1 MTKILLVEDDK
12 SLREIY
18 SVRLLAE
25 GYTLISSGDGEEALA
40 VAIGEKPDLIVSDVM
55 MPKISGFEML
65 DLLRSNDS
73 TKNIPIIMLTALSSE
88 KQRERGNR
96 LGADRYLIKS
106 QVGIEDIVR
115 TVHEV
120 LNDGSPRSISQLE
133 DSLGLNG
140 AGDSEVKPDPA
151 QPESTDGQ
159 TDATKAPESAGAD
172 QVIPPAVP
180 DQPDLAEPSTADD
193 ASDSSSDQPDQTVA
207 TSVETT
213 EPNANSRLNNPGV
226 SNNPFAPSNHQSAFN
241 PLQATNPDQVV
252 GQASELPDRP
262 LKVPSVDRVDDK
274 SLTTDDSS
282 APQSESPAKPFSSTA
297 ITISPSGELTHGVA
311 PQPTTATFQPPLS
324 APLVSPSTKPA
335 SGNPGIA
342 KPTTPATDQIALP
355 PKPPV
360 PPIPDQS
367 AKPPT
372 IQRASFIQQPNVAGQ
387 SDASDQSVPSFASG
401 TSLAN
406 SAGGERSIAPLPG
419 HISTGPKL
427 DVDSILAGLDNGTAA
442 PNIFPGNQPNQPK
455 Q

>member
-120 LNDGSPRSISQLE
+120 LNDGNPRSISQLE

-140 AGDSEVKPDPA
+140 AGDSEAKPEPT

-159 TDATKAPESAGAD
+159 TDMAKAPESAGAD
-172 QVIPPAVP
+172 QVTPSAVS
-180 DQPDLAEPSTADD
+180 DQPDPAEPSTVDD
-193 ASDSSSDQPDQTVA
+193 ANDSSSDQPDQTA
-207 TSVETT
+207 TTPAETT
-213 EPNANSRLNNPGV
+213 ESNANNRLNNPGV

-274 SLTTDDSS
+274 SLTTDDRS

-311 PQPTTATFQPPLS
+311 PRPTTATFQPSLS
-324 APLVSPSTKPA
+324 TPLVSPSAKPA
-335 SGNPGIA
+335 SEDPR
-342 KPTTPATDQIALP
+342 PATDQITLP

-360 PPIPDQS
+360 PPMPDQS
-367 AKPPT
+367 TKPPT

-406 SAGGERSIAPLPG
+406 SAGSERSIAPLPG

-442 PNIFPGNQPNQPK
+442 PNIFPGNQPNQSK
-455 Q
+455 

>member
-120 LNDGSPRSISQLE
+120 LNDGNPRSISQLE

-140 AGDSEVKPDPA
+140 AGDSEAKPESTQA
-151 QPESTDGQ
+151 ESTDGQ
-159 TDATKAPESAGAD
+159 TDATKVPENAGAD
-172 QVIPPAVP
+172 QAAPPTAS
-180 DQPDLAEPSTADD
+180 DQPDLAESSTTDDADD
-193 ASDSSSDQPDQTVA
+193 SPSDQTDQTA
-207 TSVETT
+207 TASAETT
-213 EPNANSRLNNPGV
+213 EPNASNRLNNPGV

-252 GQASELPDRP
+252 GQAGELPDRP
-262 LKVPSVDRVDDK
+262 LKVPSVDRADDK
-274 SLTTDDSS
+274 SLTTDESPI
-282 APQSESPAKPFSSTA
+282 PQPEPPAKPFSSTA
-297 ITISPSGELTHGVA
+297 ITISPSGELTHGIA
-311 PQPTTATFQPPLS
+311 PQPTTATFQPSLS

-335 SGNPGIA
+335 SSDSGIT
-342 KPTTPATDQIALP
+342 KPTAPTTDQITLP

-387 SDASDQSVPSFASG
+387 SDASDRSVPSFASG

-427 DVDSILAGLDNGTAA
+427 DVDSILAGLDNGAAA

>member
-140 AGDSEVKPDPA
+140 AGDSETKPEPT
-151 QPESTDGQ
+151 QVEPTDSQ
-159 TDATKAPESAGAD
+159 TDATKVPESAGAD
-172 QVIPPAVP
+172 QVTPPAVP
-180 DQPDLAEPSTADD
+180 DQPDLAEPSTVDD
-193 ASDSSSDQPDQTVA
+193 VSDSSSDQPDQTAA
-207 TSVETT
+207 TSAETT
-213 EPNANSRLNNPGV
+213 ESNANNRLNNPGV

-274 SLTTDDSS
+274 SLTTDESPT
-282 APQSESPAKPFSSTA
+282 PQPESPAKPFSSTA

-311 PQPTTATFQPPLS
+311 PQPTTATFQPSLS

-335 SGNPGIA
+335 SSDSGIT
-342 KPTTPATDQIALP
+342 KPTAPATDQITLP

-387 SDASDQSVPSFASG
+387 SDASDRSVPSFASG

-427 DVDSILAGLDNGTAA
+427 DVDSILAGLDNGAA
-442 PNIFPGNQPNQPK
+442 TPNIFPGNQPNQPK
-455 Q
+455 

>member
-140 AGDSEVKPDPA
+140 AGDSETKPEPT
-151 QPESTDGQ
+151 QVEPTDSQ
-159 TDATKAPESAGAD
+159 TDATKVPENAGAD
-172 QVIPPAVP
+172 QAAPPTAS
-180 DQPDLAEPSTADD
+180 DQPDLAESSATDDADD
-193 ASDSSSDQPDQTVA
+193 SPSDQTDQTA
-207 TSVETT
+207 TTSAETT
-213 EPNANSRLNNPGV
+213 ESNANNRLNNPGV

-241 PLQATNPDQVV
+241 PLQATNPDQVI

-282 APQSESPAKPFSSTA
+282 ASQSESPAKPFSSTA

-311 PQPTTATFQPPLS
+311 PRPTTATFQPSLS
-324 APLVSPSTKPA
+324 APLVSPSAKPA
-335 SGNPGIA
+335 SDDPGIV
-342 KPTTPATDQIALP
+342 KPTTPATDQITLP

-360 PPIPDQS
+360 PPMPDQS

-427 DVDSILAGLDNGTAA
+427 DVDSILAGLDNGTAT
-442 PNIFPGNQPNQPK
+442 PNIFPGNQPNQSK
-455 Q
+455 

>member
-120 LNDGSPRSISQLE
+120 LNDGNPRSISQLE

-140 AGDSEVKPDPA
+140 AGDGEAKPEPTQA
-151 QPESTDGQ
+151 ESTDDQ
-159 TDATKAPESAGAD
+159 TSATKAPESTGAD
-172 QVIPPAVP
+172 QAAPPTAS
-180 DQPDLAEPSTADD
+180 DQPDLAEPSTVDD
-193 ASDSSSDQPDQTVA
+193 ASDSSSDQPDQTAA
-207 TSVETT
+207 TSAETT
-213 EPNANSRLNNPGV
+213 ESNANNRLNNPDV

-262 LKVPSVDRVDDK
+262 LRVPSVDRVDDK

-311 PQPTTATFQPPLS
+311 PQPTTTTFQPSLS

-427 DVDSILAGLDNGTAA
+427 DVDSILAGLDNGTAT
-442 PNIFPGNQPNQPK
+442 PNIFPGNQPNQSK
-455 Q
+455 

>member
-120 LNDGSPRSISQLE
+120 LNDGNPRSISQLE

-140 AGDSEVKPDPA
+140 AGDSEAKPEPT
-151 QPESTDGQ
+151 QVEPTDSQ
-159 TDATKAPESAGAD
+159 TGATEAPESAGTD
-172 QVIPPAVP
+172 QATSPA
-180 DQPDLAEPSTADD
+180 A
-193 ASDSSSDQPDQTVA
+193 SDQPDPAESSATDDTDGSPSDQTDQTA
-207 TSVETT
+207 TTSAETT
-213 EPNANSRLNNPGV
+213 EPNASNRLNNPGV

-282 APQSESPAKPFSSTA
+282 TPQSESPAKPFSSTA

-311 PQPTTATFQPPLS
+311 PQPTTATFQPSLS
-324 APLVSPSTKPA
+324 APLVSPSTKPV

-342 KPTTPATDQIALP
+342 KPTTPATDQITLP

-367 AKPPT
+367 TKPPT

-406 SAGGERSIAPLPG
+406 SAGGERSITPLPG

-427 DVDSILAGLDNGTAA
+427 DVDSILAGLDNGTAT
-442 PNIFPGNQPNQPK
+442 PNIFPGNQPNQSK
-455 Q
+455 

>member
-120 LNDGSPRSISQLE
+120 LNDGNPRSISQLE

-140 AGDSEVKPDPA
+140 AGDGEAKPEPTQA
-151 QPESTDGQ
+151 ESTDGQ
-159 TDATKAPESAGAD
+159 TSATKVPESADTD
-172 QVIPPAVP
+172 QAAPPAAS
-180 DQPDLAEPSTADD
+180 DQSDPAEPSTTDD
-193 ASDSSSDQPDQTVA
+193 TDDSSSDQTDQTA
-207 TSVETT
+207 TISAETT
-213 EPNANSRLNNPGV
+213 ESNANNRLNNPGV

-282 APQSESPAKPFSSTA
+282 ASQSESPAKPFSSTA
-297 ITISPSGELTHGVA
+297 ITISPSGELTHGIA
-311 PQPTTATFQPPLS
+311 PQPTTATFQPSLS
-324 APLVSPSTKPA
+324 APLVSPSTKPV

-342 KPTTPATDQIALP
+342 KPTTPATDQITLP

-406 SAGGERSIAPLPG
+406 SAGGERSITPLPG

-427 DVDSILAGLDNGTAA
+427 DVDSILAGLDNGAA
-442 PNIFPGNQPNQPK
+442 TPNIFPGNQPNQSK
-455 Q
+455 

>member
-120 LNDGSPRSISQLE
+120 LNDGNPRSISQLE

-140 AGDSEVKPDPA
+140 AGDGEAKPEPTQA
-151 QPESTDGQ
+151 ESTDGQ
-159 TDATKAPESAGAD
+159 TDATKALEGASAD
-172 QVIPPAVP
+172 QATPPAAP
-180 DQPDLAEPSTADD
+180 AQPDLAESSVADD
-193 ASDSSSDQPDQTVA
+193 TDDSSSDQADQTA
-207 TSVETT
+207 TISAEAT
-213 EPNANSRLNNPGV
+213 EPNANNRLNNPGV

-262 LKVPSVDRVDDK
+262 LKVPSVDRADDK
-274 SLTTDDSS
+274 SLATD
-282 APQSESPAKPFSSTA
+282 ESPAPQPESPTKPFSSTA
-297 ITISPSGELTHGVA
+297 ITISPSGELTHGIA
-311 PQPTTATFQPPLS
+311 PQPTTATFQPSLS

-342 KPTTPATDQIALP
+342 KPTTPATDQITLP

-406 SAGGERSIAPLPG
+406 SAGGERSITPLPG

-427 DVDSILAGLDNGTAA
+427 DVDSILAGLDNGAA
-442 PNIFPGNQPNQPK
+442 TPNIFPGNQPNQSK
-455 Q
+455 

>member
-120 LNDGSPRSISQLE
+120 LNDGNPRSISQLE

-140 AGDSEVKPDPA
+140 AGDGEAKPEPTQA
-151 QPESTDGQ
+151 ESTNGQ

-172 QVIPPAVP
+172 QVTPPAVP
-180 DQPDLAEPSTADD
+180 DQPDLAEPSTVDD
-193 ASDSSSDQPDQTVA
+193 ASDSSSDQPDQTAA
-207 TSVETT
+207 TSAETT
-213 EPNANSRLNNPGV
+213 ESNANSRLNNPGV

-282 APQSESPAKPFSSTA
+282 APQPESPAKPFSSL
-297 ITISPSGELTHGVA
+297 PR
-311 PQPTTATFQPPLS
+311 
-324 APLVSPSTKPA
+324 VS
-335 SGNPGIA
+335 
-342 KPTTPATDQIALP
+342 
-355 PKPPV
+355 
-360 PPIPDQS
+360 
-367 AKPPT
+367 
-372 IQRASFIQQPNVAGQ
+372 
-387 SDASDQSVPSFASG
+387 
-401 TSLAN
+401 
-406 SAGGERSIAPLPG
+406 
-419 HISTGPKL
+419 
-427 DVDSILAGLDNGTAA
+427 
-442 PNIFPGNQPNQPK
+442 
-455 Q
+455 

>member
-1 MTKILLVEDDK
+1 M
-12 SLREIY
+12 
-18 SVRLLAE
+18 
-25 GYTLISSGDGEEALA
+25 
-40 VAIGEKPDLIVSDVM
+40 
-55 MPKISGFEML
+55 
-65 DLLRSNDS
+65 
-73 TKNIPIIMLTALSSE
+73 
-88 KQRERGNR
+88 
-96 LGADRYLIKS
+96 
-106 QVGIEDIVR
+106 
-115 TVHEV
+115 
-120 LNDGSPRSISQLE
+120 
-133 DSLGLNG
+133 GLNG

-172 QVIPPAVP
+172 QVTPPAAP
-180 DQPDLAEPSTADD
+180 DQPDLAEPSTVDD
-193 ASDSSSDQPDQTVA
+193 ASDSSSDQPDQTAA
-207 TSVETT
+207 TSAETT
-213 EPNANSRLNNPGV
+213 ESNANNRLNNPGV

-274 SLTTDDSS
+274 SLTTDNSS

-311 PQPTTATFQPPLS
+311 PQPTTATFQPSLS

-342 KPTTPATDQIALP
+342 KPTTPATDQITLP

-406 SAGGERSIAPLPG
+406 SAGGERSITPLPG

-427 DVDSILAGLDNGTAA
+427 DVDSILAGLDNGAA
-442 PNIFPGNQPNQPK
+442 TPNIFPGNQPNQSK
-455 Q
+455 

>member
-120 LNDGSPRSISQLE
+120 LNDGNPRSISQLE

-140 AGDSEVKPDPA
+140 AGDGEAKPEPTQA
-151 QPESTDGQ
+151 ESTGGQ
-159 TDATKAPESAGAD
+159 TDATKVPENADAD
-172 QVIPPAVP
+172 QAASPTAS
-180 DQPDLAEPSTADD
+180 DQPDLAESSATDD
-193 ASDSSSDQPDQTVA
+193 ADGSPSDQTDQTA
-207 TSVETT
+207 TTSAETT
-213 EPNANSRLNNPGV
+213 EPNANNRLNNPGV

-274 SLTTDDSS
+274 SLTTDESPT
-282 APQSESPAKPFSSTA
+282 PQPESPAKPFSSTA
-297 ITISPSGELTHGVA
+297 ITISPSGELTHGIA
-311 PQPTTATFQPPLS
+311 PQPTTATFQSSLS
-324 APLVSPSTKPA
+324 APLVSPSAKPT
-335 SGNPGIA
+335 SSDSGIA
-342 KPTTPATDQIALP
+342 KPTAPTTDQITLP

-387 SDASDQSVPSFASG
+387 SDASDQSAPSFASG

-419 HISTGPKL
+419 HVSTGPKL

-455 Q
+455 

>member
-120 LNDGSPRSISQLE
+120 LNDGNPRSISQLE

-140 AGDSEVKPDPA
+140 AGDSETKPEPTQA
-151 QPESTDGQ
+151 ESTDGQ

-172 QVIPPAVP
+172 QATPPAVS

-207 TSVETT
+207 TSAETT
-213 EPNANSRLNNPGV
+213 ESNTNNRLNNPGV

-311 PQPTTATFQPPLS
+311 PRPTSATFQPSLS

-342 KPTTPATDQIALP
+342 KPTAPTTDQITLP

-406 SAGGERSIAPLPG
+406 SAGGERSITPLPG

-427 DVDSILAGLDNGTAA
+427 DVDSILAGLDNGTAT
-442 PNIFPGNQPNQPK
+442 PNIFPGNQPNQSK
-455 Q
+455 

>member
-140 AGDSEVKPDPA
+140 AGDSEVKPEPTQA
-151 QPESTDGQ
+151 ESTDDQ
-159 TDATKAPESAGAD
+159 TSATKAPESAGAD
-172 QVIPPAVP
+172 QVTPPAVP
-180 DQPDLAEPSTADD
+180 DQPDLAEPSTVND
-193 ASDSSSDQPDQTVA
+193 AGDSSSDQPDQTAA

-262 LKVPSVDRVDDK
+262 LKVPSVDRADDK

-282 APQSESPAKPFSSTA
+282 ASQSESPTKPFSSTA

-311 PQPTTATFQPPLS
+311 PQPTTATFQPSLS

-342 KPTTPATDQIALP
+342 KPTTPATDQITLP

-360 PPIPDQS
+360 PPISDQS

-406 SAGGERSIAPLPG
+406 SAGGERSITPLPG

-427 DVDSILAGLDNGTAA
+427 DVDSILAGLDNGATT
-442 PNIFPGNQPNQPK
+442 PNIFPGNQPNQSK
-455 Q
+455 

>member
-120 LNDGSPRSISQLE
+120 LNDGNPRSISQLE

-140 AGDSEVKPDPA
+140 AGDGEAKPELTQA
-151 QPESTDGQ
+151 ESTDGQ
-159 TDATKAPESAGAD
+159 TDATKVPENAGAD
-172 QVIPPAVP
+172 QATPPAVP

-207 TSVETT
+207 TSAETT
-213 EPNANSRLNNPGV
+213 ESNANNRLNSPGV

-282 APQSESPAKPFSSTA
+282 APRSESPAKPFSSTA

-311 PQPTTATFQPPLS
+311 PQPTTATFQPSLS

-342 KPTTPATDQIALP
+342 KPTAPTTDQITLP

-387 SDASDQSVPSFASG
+387 SDASDQSAPSFASG

-406 SAGGERSIAPLPG
+406 SAGGERSITPLPG

-427 DVDSILAGLDNGTAA
+427 DVDSILAGLDNGTAT
-442 PNIFPGNQPNQPK
+442 PNIFPGNQSDQSK
-455 Q
+455 

>member
-140 AGDSEVKPDPA
+140 AGDSETKPEPT
-151 QPESTDGQ
+151 QVEPTDSQ
-159 TDATKAPESAGAD
+159 TDATKVPESAGAD
-172 QVIPPAVP
+172 QVTPPAVP
-180 DQPDLAEPSTADD
+180 DQPDLAEPSTVDD
-193 ASDSSSDQPDQTVA
+193 VSDSSSDQPDQTAA
-207 TSVETT
+207 TSAETT
-213 EPNANSRLNNPGV
+213 ESNANNRLNNPGV
-226 SNNPFAPSNHQSAFN
+226 PNNPFAPSNHQSAFN

-282 APQSESPAKPFSSTA
+282 APQPESPAKPFSSTA

-311 PQPTTATFQPPLS
+311 PQPTTATFQPSLS

-342 KPTTPATDQIALP
+342 KPTTPATDQITLP

-372 IQRASFIQQPNVAGQ
+372 IQKASFIQQPNVAGQ
-387 SDASDQSVPSFASG
+387 SDASDQSVPSFAAG

-455 Q
+455 

>member
-140 AGDSEVKPDPA
+140 AGDSETKPEPT
-151 QPESTDGQ
+151 QVEPTDSQ
-159 TDATKAPESAGAD
+159 TDATKVPESADAD
-172 QVIPPAVP
+172 QATLPAAS
-180 DQPDLAEPSTADD
+180 DQPDPAEPSTVDD
-193 ASDSSSDQPDQTVA
+193 VSDSSSDQPDQTAA
-207 TSVETT
+207 TSAETT
-213 EPNANSRLNNPGV
+213 ESNANNRLNNPGV

-274 SLTTDDSS
+274 SLTTDESPT
-282 APQSESPAKPFSSTA
+282 PQPESPAKPFSSTA

-311 PQPTTATFQPPLS
+311 PRPTTATFQPSLS

-342 KPTTPATDQIALP
+342 KPTAPTTDQITLP

-406 SAGGERSIAPLPG
+406 SAGGERSITPLPG

-427 DVDSILAGLDNGTAA
+427 DVDSILAGLDNGAA
-442 PNIFPGNQPNQPK
+442 TPNIFPGNQPNQSK
-455 Q
+455 

>member
-120 LNDGSPRSISQLE
+120 LNDGNPRSISQLE

-140 AGDSEVKPDPA
+140 AGDSEAKPEPTQA
-151 QPESTDGQ
+151 ESTDGQ
-159 TDATKAPESAGAD
+159 TDVAKAPENTGAD
-172 QVIPPAVP
+172 QVTPPAVS
-180 DQPDLAEPSTADD
+180 DQPDPAEPSTVDD
-193 ASDSSSDQPDQTVA
+193 ASDSSSDQPDQTA
-207 TSVETT
+207 TTSAETT
-213 EPNANSRLNNPGV
+213 ESNANNRLNNPGV

-282 APQSESPAKPFSSTA
+282 ASQSESPAKPFSSTA

-311 PQPTTATFQPPLS
+311 PRPTTATFQPSLS
-324 APLVSPSTKPA
+324 APLVSPSAKPA
-335 SGNPGIA
+335 SSDSDIA
-342 KPTTPATDQIALP
+342 KPTTPATDQITLP

-367 AKPPT
+367 TKPPT

-387 SDASDQSVPSFASG
+387 GDASDQSVPSFASG

-427 DVDSILAGLDNGTAA
+427 DVDSILAGLDNGTAT
-442 PNIFPGNQPNQPK
+442 PNIFPGNQPNQSK
-455 Q
+455 

>member
-120 LNDGSPRSISQLE
+120 LNDGNPRSISQLE

-140 AGDSEVKPDPA
+140 AGDSEAKPEPTQA
-151 QPESTDGQ
+151 ESTNGQ
-159 TDATKAPESAGAD
+159 TDATKVPESADAD
-172 QVIPPAVP
+172 QATPPAVP
-180 DQPDLAEPSTADD
+180 DQPDLAEPSTVDD
-193 ASDSSSDQPDQTVA
+193 ASDSSSDQPDQTAA
-207 TSVETT
+207 TSAETT
-213 EPNANSRLNNPGV
+213 ESNANSRLNNPGV

-282 APQSESPAKPFSSTA
+282 APQSESPAKSFSSTA

-311 PQPTTATFQPPLS
+311 PQPTTATFQPSLS

-387 SDASDQSVPSFASG
+387 SDASDQSAPSFASG
-401 TSLAN
+401 TSLAS

-455 Q
+455 

>member
-120 LNDGSPRSISQLE
+120 LNDGNPRSISQLE

-140 AGDSEVKPDPA
+140 AGDSEAKPEPTQA
-151 QPESTDGQ
+151 ESTNGQ
-159 TDATKAPESAGAD
+159 TGATKAPESTGAD
-172 QVIPPAVP
+172 QATPPAAP
-180 DQPDLAEPSTADD
+180 DQPDPAEPSVADD
-193 ASDSSSDQPDQTVA
+193 ADDSSSDQTDQAA
-207 TSVETT
+207 TTSAEMT

-262 LKVPSVDRVDDK
+262 LKVPSVDRADDK
-274 SLTTDDSS
+274 SLTTDESPT
-282 APQSESPAKPFSSTA
+282 PQSESPVKLFPSTA

-311 PQPTTATFQPPLS
+311 PQPTTATFQPSLS
-324 APLVSPSTKPA
+324 APLVNPPAKPA
-335 SGNPGIA
+335 TSDSGIA
-342 KPTTPATDQIALP
+342 KPTAPATDQITLP

-360 PPIPDQS
+360 PPMPDQS

-406 SAGGERSIAPLPG
+406 SAGGERSITPLPG

-427 DVDSILAGLDNGTAA
+427 DVDSILAGLDNGAA
-442 PNIFPGNQPNQPK
+442 TPNIFPGNQPNQSK
-455 Q
+455 

>member
-140 AGDSEVKPDPA
+140 AGDSETKPEPT
-151 QPESTDGQ
+151 QVEPTDSQ
-159 TDATKAPESAGAD
+159 TDATKVPESADAD
-172 QVIPPAVP
+172 QATLPAAS
-180 DQPDLAEPSTADD
+180 DQPDPAEPSTVDD
-193 ASDSSSDQPDQTVA
+193 VSDSSSDQPDQTAA
-207 TSVETT
+207 TSAETT
-213 EPNANSRLNNPGV
+213 EPNANNRLNNPGV

-274 SLTTDDSS
+274 SLTTDDSPT
-282 APQSESPAKPFSSTA
+282 PQPESSTKPFSSTA
-297 ITISPSGELTHGVA
+297 ITISPSGELTHGIA
-311 PQPTTATFQPPLS
+311 PQPATATFQPSLS
-324 APLVSPSTKPA
+324 APLVSPSAKPA
-335 SGNPGIA
+335 PSDSGIA
-342 KPTTPATDQIALP
+342 KPTAPTADQITLP

-455 Q
+455 

>member
-120 LNDGSPRSISQLE
+120 LNDGNPRSISQLE

-140 AGDSEVKPDPA
+140 ADDSEVKSEPA
-151 QPESTDGQ
+151 QPESTDDQ
-159 TDATKAPESAGAD
+159 TDTAKAPESTGAD
-172 QVIPPAVP
+172 QVTPSAVS
-180 DQPDLAEPSTADD
+180 DQPDLAEPSTVDD
-193 ASDSSSDQPDQTVA
+193 ASDSSSAQPDQTA
-207 TSVETT
+207 TTPAETT
-213 EPNANSRLNNPGV
+213 ESNANNRLNNPGV

-311 PQPTTATFQPPLS
+311 PRPTSATFQPSLS
-324 APLVSPSTKPA
+324 APLVSPSAKPA
-335 SGNPGIA
+335 SDDPGIA
-342 KPTTPATDQIALP
+342 KPTAPVTDRITLP

-360 PPIPDQS
+360 PPMPDQS

-372 IQRASFIQQPNVAGQ
+372 IQRASFIQQPNIAGQ

-427 DVDSILAGLDNGTAA
+427 DVDSILAGLDNGTAT

-455 Q
+455 

>member
-88 KQRERGNR
+88 KQCERGNR

-120 LNDGSPRSISQLE
+120 LNDGNPRSISQLE

-140 AGDSEVKPDPA
+140 AGDSEVKPEPA

-159 TDATKAPESAGAD
+159 TDVTKAPESVGAD
-172 QVIPPAVP
+172 QVTPPTAS
-180 DQPDLAEPSTADD
+180 DQPDLAESSATDD
-193 ASDSSSDQPDQTVA
+193 TDDSSADQTDQAA
-207 TSVETT
+207 TISAETT
-213 EPNANSRLNNPGV
+213 EPNANNRLNNPGV

-252 GQASELPDRP
+252 GQAGELPDRP

-274 SLTTDDSS
+274 SLTTNDSP
-282 APQSESPAKPFSSTA
+282 APQPESPTKPFSSTA
-297 ITISPSGELTHGVA
+297 ITISPSGELTHGIA
-311 PQPTTATFQPPLS
+311 PQPTTATFQPSLS

-335 SGNPGIA
+335 SSDSGIT
-342 KPTTPATDQIALP
+342 KPTAPTTDQITLP

-387 SDASDQSVPSFASG
+387 SDASDRSVPSFASG

-427 DVDSILAGLDNGTAA
+427 DVDSILAGLDNGAAA

>member
-140 AGDSEVKPDPA
+140 AGDSETKPEPT
-151 QPESTDGQ
+151 QVGPTDSQ
-159 TDATKAPESAGAD
+159 TDATKVPESADAD
-172 QVIPPAVP
+172 QATLPAAS
-180 DQPDLAEPSTADD
+180 DQPDPAEPSTVDD
-193 ASDSSSDQPDQTVA
+193 VSDSSSDQPDQTAA
-207 TSVETT
+207 TSAETT
-213 EPNANSRLNNPGV
+213 ESNANNRLNNPGV

-274 SLTTDDSS
+274 SLTTDESPT
-282 APQSESPAKPFSSTA
+282 PQPESPAKPFSSTA

-311 PQPTTATFQPPLS
+311 PQPTTATFQPSLS

-342 KPTTPATDQIALP
+342 KPTTPATDQITLP

-387 SDASDQSVPSFASG
+387 SDASDRSVPSFASG

-427 DVDSILAGLDNGTAA
+427 DVDSILAGLDNGTAT

-455 Q
+455 

>member
-120 LNDGSPRSISQLE
+120 LNDGNPRSISQLE

-140 AGDSEVKPDPA
+140 AGDGEVKPEPTQA
-151 QPESTDGQ
+151 ESMDDQ
-159 TDATKAPESAGAD
+159 TNATKVPGSAGAD
-172 QVIPPAVP
+172 QATPPAAP
-180 DQPDLAEPSTADD
+180 DQPDPAESSTTDD
-193 ASDSSSDQPDQTVA
+193 VDDSSSDQADQTA
-207 TSVETT
+207 TISAEMT
-213 EPNANSRLNNPGV
+213 EPNANNRLNNPGV

-274 SLTTDDSS
+274 SLTTDDSP
-282 APQSESPAKPFSSTA
+282 APQPESPTKPFSSTA
-297 ITISPSGELTHGVA
+297 ITISPSGELTHGIA
-311 PQPTTATFQPPLS
+311 PQPTTATFQPSLS
-324 APLVSPSTKPA
+324 APLVSPSAKPT
-335 SGNPGIA
+335 SSDSGIA
-342 KPTTPATDQIALP
+342 KPTAPATDQIPLP

-419 HISTGPKL
+419 HVSTGPKL

-442 PNIFPGNQPNQPK
+442 PNIFPGNQPNQSK
-455 Q
+455 

>member
-120 LNDGSPRSISQLE
+120 LNDGNPRSISQLE

-140 AGDSEVKPDPA
+140 AGDSEVKPEPA
-151 QPESTDGQ
+151 QPESADGQ
-159 TDATKAPESAGAD
+159 TNATKAPEGAGD
-172 QVIPPAVP
+172 NQVTPPAVS
-180 DQPDLAEPSTADD
+180 DQPDLAEPSTVDD
-193 ASDSSSDQPDQTVA
+193 ASDSSSDQPDQTA
-207 TSVETT
+207 TTSAEMT
-213 EPNANSRLNNPGV
+213 ESNASNRLNNPGV

-311 PQPTTATFQPPLS
+311 PRPTTATFQPSLS

-335 SGNPGIA
+335 SSDSGIT
-342 KPTTPATDQIALP
+342 KPTAPATDQITLP

-387 SDASDQSVPSFASG
+387 SDASDRSVPSFASG

-427 DVDSILAGLDNGTAA
+427 DVDSILAGLDNGAA
-442 PNIFPGNQPNQPK
+442 TPNIFPGNQPNQPK
-455 Q
+455 

>member
-120 LNDGSPRSISQLE
+120 LNDGNPRSISQLE

-140 AGDSEVKPDPA
+140 AGDSEVKPEPA
-151 QPESTDGQ
+151 QPESADGQ
-159 TDATKAPESAGAD
+159 TNATKAPEGAGD
-172 QVIPPAVP
+172 NQVTPPAVS
-180 DQPDLAEPSTADD
+180 DQPDLAEPNTVDD
-193 ASDSSSDQPDQTVA
+193 ASDSSSDQPDQTA
-207 TSVETT
+207 TTPAETT
-213 EPNANSRLNNPGV
+213 ESNANNRLNNPGV

-282 APQSESPAKPFSSTA
+282 ASQSESPSKPFSSTA

-311 PQPTTATFQPPLS
+311 PRPTTATFQPSLS
-324 APLVSPSTKPA
+324 APLVTPSAKPA
-335 SGNPGIA
+335 SDDPGIV
-342 KPTTPATDQIALP
+342 KPTTPATDQITLP

-360 PPIPDQS
+360 PPMPDQS
-367 AKPPT
+367 AKPPA
-372 IQRASFIQQPNVAGQ
+372 IQRASFIQQPNIAGQ
-387 SDASDQSVPSFASG
+387 SDASGQSVPSFASG

-427 DVDSILAGLDNGTAA
+427 DVDSILAGLDNSAA
-442 PNIFPGNQPNQPK
+442 TPNIFPGNQPNQSE
-455 Q
+455 

>member
-120 LNDGSPRSISQLE
+120 LNDGNPRSISQLE

-140 AGDSEVKPDPA
+140 AGDGEAKPELTQA
-151 QPESTDGQ
+151 ESTDGQ
-159 TDATKAPESAGAD
+159 TGATKVPESAGAD
-172 QVIPPAVP
+172 QATPPAVP
-180 DQPDLAEPSTADD
+180 DQPDLAEPSTVDD
-193 ASDSSSDQPDQTVA
+193 ASDSSSDQPDQTAA
-207 TSVETT
+207 TSAETT
-213 EPNANSRLNNPGV
+213 ESNANNRLNNPGV

-311 PQPTTATFQPPLS
+311 PQPTTATFQPSLS

-342 KPTTPATDQIALP
+342 KPTTPATDQITLP

-387 SDASDQSVPSFASG
+387 SDASDRSVPSFASG

-455 Q
+455 

>member
-140 AGDSEVKPDPA
+140 AGDSETKPEPT
-151 QPESTDGQ
+151 QVEPTDSQ
-159 TDATKAPESAGAD
+159 TDATKVPESAGAD
-172 QVIPPAVP
+172 QVTPPAVP
-180 DQPDLAEPSTADD
+180 DQPDLAEPSTVDD
-193 ASDSSSDQPDQTVA
+193 VSDSSSDQPDQTAA
-207 TSVETT
+207 TSAETT
-213 EPNANSRLNNPGV
+213 ESNANNRLNNPGV
-226 SNNPFAPSNHQSAFN
+226 SNNPFAPSSHQSAFN

-282 APQSESPAKPFSSTA
+282 ASQSESPAKPFSSTA

-311 PQPTTATFQPPLS
+311 PQPTTATFQPSLS
-324 APLVSPSTKPA
+324 APLVSPSAKPA
-335 SGNPGIA
+335 SGDPGIA
-342 KPTTPATDQIALP
+342 KPTTPATDQITLP

-442 PNIFPGNQPNQPK
+442 PNIFPGNQPNQSK
-455 Q
+455 

>member
-120 LNDGSPRSISQLE
+120 LNDGNPRSISQLE

-140 AGDSEVKPDPA
+140 AGDGEAKPEPTQA
-151 QPESTDGQ
+151 ESTDGQ
-159 TDATKAPESAGAD
+159 TDATKVPENADAD
-172 QVIPPAVP
+172 QAASP
-180 DQPDLAEPSTADD
+180 TA
-193 ASDSSSDQPDQTVA
+193 SDQPDPAESSATDDADGSPSDQTDQAA
-207 TSVETT
+207 TASAETT
-213 EPNANSRLNNPGV
+213 EPNANNRLNNPGV

-252 GQASELPDRP
+252 GQAGELPDRP

-311 PQPTTATFQPPLS
+311 PQPTTATFQPSLS

-342 KPTTPATDQIALP
+342 KPTTLATDQITLP

-406 SAGGERSIAPLPG
+406 SAGGERSITPLPG

-427 DVDSILAGLDNGTAA
+427 DVDSILAGLDNGTAT
-442 PNIFPGNQPNQPK
+442 PNIFPGNQPNQSK
-455 Q
+455 

>member
-120 LNDGSPRSISQLE
+120 LNDGNPRSISQLE

-140 AGDSEVKPDPA
+140 AGDSEVKPEPA
-151 QPESTDGQ
+151 RPESTDGQ
-159 TDATKAPESAGAD
+159 TDAAKALESVGAD
-172 QVIPPAVP
+172 QVTPPAVS
-180 DQPDLAEPSTADD
+180 DQPDPAEPSVVDD
-193 ASDSSSDQPDQTVA
+193 ASDSSSDQPDQTA
-207 TSVETT
+207 TTPAETT
-213 EPNANSRLNNPGV
+213 ESNANNRLNNPGV

-282 APQSESPAKPFSSTA
+282 ASQSESPAKPFSSTA

-311 PQPTTATFQPPLS
+311 PRPTTATFQPSLS
-324 APLVSPSTKPA
+324 APLVSPSAKPA
-335 SGNPGIA
+335 SGDPGIA
-342 KPTTPATDQIALP
+342 KPTTPATDQITLP

-427 DVDSILAGLDNGTAA
+427 DVDSILAGLDNGTAT
-442 PNIFPGNQPNQPK
+442 PNIFPGNQPNQSK
-455 Q
+455 

>member
-120 LNDGSPRSISQLE
+120 LNDGNPRSISQLE

-140 AGDSEVKPDPA
+140 AGDGEAKPEPTQA
-151 QPESTDGQ
+151 ESTNGQ
-159 TDATKAPESAGAD
+159 TDATKVPENTGAD
-172 QVIPPAVP
+172 QVAPPAAP
-180 DQPDLAEPSTADD
+180 DQPDPAEPSVADD
-193 ASDSSSDQPDQTVA
+193 ADDSSSDQPDQTAA
-207 TSVETT
+207 TSAETT
-213 EPNANSRLNNPGV
+213 ESNANSRLNNPGV

-311 PQPTTATFQPPLS
+311 PQPTTATFQPSLS
-324 APLVSPSTKPA
+324 VPLVSPSTKPA

-360 PPIPDQS
+360 PPMPDQS

-406 SAGGERSIAPLPG
+406 SAGGERSITPLPG

-427 DVDSILAGLDNGTAA
+427 DVDSILAGLDNGAA
-442 PNIFPGNQPNQPK
+442 TPNIFPGNQPNQSK
-455 Q
+455 

>member
-140 AGDSEVKPDPA
+140 AGDSETKPEPTQA
-151 QPESTDGQ
+151 ESTNGQ
-159 TDATKAPESAGAD
+159 TDATKVPESAGAD
-172 QVIPPAVP
+172 QATLPAAS
-180 DQPDLAEPSTADD
+180 DQPDLAEPSTVDD
-193 ASDSSSDQPDQTVA
+193 ASDSSSEQPDQTAA
-207 TSVETT
+207 TSAETT
-213 EPNANSRLNNPGV
+213 ESNANNRLNSPGV

-282 APQSESPAKPFSSTA
+282 APQPESPAKPFSSTA

-311 PQPTTATFQPPLS
+311 PQPTTATFQPSLS

-342 KPTTPATDQIALP
+342 KPTTPATDQITLP

-387 SDASDQSVPSFASG
+387 SDASDRSVPSFASG

-427 DVDSILAGLDNGTAA
+427 DVDSILAGLDNGAA
-442 PNIFPGNQPNQPK
+442 TPNIFPGNQPNQPK
-455 Q
+455 

>member
-140 AGDSEVKPDPA
+140 AGDSEAKPEPTQA
-151 QPESTDGQ
+151 ESTDGQ
-159 TDATKAPESAGAD
+159 TNATTAPGSAGAD
-172 QVIPPAVP
+172 QVTPPAAP
-180 DQPDLAEPSTADD
+180 DQPDLAEPSTVDD
-193 ASDSSSDQPDQTVA
+193 ASDSSSDQPDQTAA
-207 TSVETT
+207 TSAETT
-213 EPNANSRLNNPGV
+213 ESNANNRLNNPGV

-282 APQSESPAKPFSSTA
+282 ASQSESPTKPFSSTA

-311 PQPTTATFQPPLS
+311 PRPTTATFQPSLS
-324 APLVSPSTKPA
+324 APLVSPSAKPA
-335 SGNPGIA
+335 SDDPGIV
-342 KPTTPATDQIALP
+342 KPTTPATDQITLP

-360 PPIPDQS
+360 PPVPDQS

-372 IQRASFIQQPNVAGQ
+372 IQRASFIQQPNIAGQ

-419 HISTGPKL
+419 HVSTGPKL

-455 Q
+455 

>member
-120 LNDGSPRSISQLE
+120 LNDGNPRSISQLE

-140 AGDSEVKPDPA
+140 AGDGEAKPEPTQA
-151 QPESTDGQ
+151 ESTDDQ
-159 TDATKAPESAGAD
+159 TSATKAPESTGVD
-172 QVIPPAVP
+172 QVTPPAVP
-180 DQPDLAEPSTADD
+180 DQPDLAEPSTVDD
-193 ASDSSSDQPDQTVA
+193 ASDSSSDQPDQTAA
-207 TSVETT
+207 TSAETT
-213 EPNANSRLNNPGV
+213 ESNANNRLNNPGV

-282 APQSESPAKPFSSTA
+282 ASQSESPAKPFSSTA

-311 PQPTTATFQPPLS
+311 PQPTTATFQPSLS

-387 SDASDQSVPSFASG
+387 SDASNQSVPSFASG

-406 SAGGERSIAPLPG
+406 SAGGERSITPLPG

-427 DVDSILAGLDNGTAA
+427 DVDSILAGLDNGTAT
-442 PNIFPGNQPNQPK
+442 PNIFPGNQPNQSK
-455 Q
+455 

>member
-120 LNDGSPRSISQLE
+120 LNDGNPRSISQLE

-140 AGDSEVKPDPA
+140 AGDSEAKPESTQA
-151 QPESTDGQ
+151 ESTDGQ
-159 TDATKAPESAGAD
+159 TDATKVPENAGAD
-172 QVIPPAVP
+172 QAAPPTAS
-180 DQPDLAEPSTADD
+180 DQPDLAESSTTDDADD
-193 ASDSSSDQPDQTVA
+193 SPSDQTDQTA
-207 TSVETT
+207 TASAETT
-213 EPNANSRLNNPGV
+213 EPNASNRLNNPGV

-262 LKVPSVDRVDDK
+262 LKVPSVDRADDK
-274 SLTTDDSS
+274 SLTTDESPI
-282 APQSESPAKPFSSTA
+282 PQPEPPAKPFSSTA
-297 ITISPSGELTHGVA
+297 ITISPSGELTHGIA
-311 PQPTTATFQPPLS
+311 PQPTTATFQPSLS
-324 APLVSPSTKPA
+324 APLVSPSAKPA
-335 SGNPGIA
+335 SDDPGIV
-342 KPTTPATDQIALP
+342 KPTTPATDQITLP

-360 PPIPDQS
+360 PPVPDQS

-387 SDASDQSVPSFASG
+387 SDASDRSVPSFASG

-406 SAGGERSIAPLPG
+406 SAGGERSITPLPG

-427 DVDSILAGLDNGTAA
+427 DVDSILAGLDNGTAT

-455 Q
+455 

>member
-25 GYTLISSGDGEEALA
+25 GYTLISSSDGEEALA

-120 LNDGSPRSISQLE
+120 LNDGNPRSISQLE

-140 AGDSEVKPDPA
+140 AGDGEAKPEPIQA
-151 QPESTDGQ
+151 ESTDGQ
-159 TDATKAPESAGAD
+159 TDATKVPENTGAD
-172 QVIPPAVP
+172 QVAPPAAP
-180 DQPDLAEPSTADD
+180 DQPDPAEPSVADD
-193 ASDSSSDQPDQTVA
+193 ADDSSSDQTDQTA
-207 TSVETT
+207 TISAETT
-213 EPNANSRLNNPGV
+213 EPNANNRLNNPGV

-274 SLTTDDSS
+274 SLTTD
-282 APQSESPAKPFSSTA
+282 ESPAPQPESPTKPFSSTA
-297 ITISPSGELTHGVA
+297 ITISPSGELTHGIA
-311 PQPTTATFQPPLS
+311 PQPTTATFQPSLS
-324 APLVSPSTKPA
+324 APLVSPS
-335 SGNPGIA
+335 A
-342 KPTTPATDQIALP
+342 KPTSSDSGITKPTAPATDQITLP

-372 IQRASFIQQPNVAGQ
+372 IQKASFIQQPNVAGQ
-387 SDASDQSVPSFASG
+387 SDASDQSVPSFAAG

-455 Q
+455 

>member
-120 LNDGSPRSISQLE
+120 LNDGNPRSISQLE

-140 AGDSEVKPDPA
+140 TGDSESKPEPA

-172 QVIPPAVP
+172 QVTPSAVS
-180 DQPDLAEPSTADD
+180 DQPDLAEPSTVDD
-193 ASDSSSDQPDQTVA
+193 ASDSSSDQPDQTAA
-207 TSVETT
+207 TSAETT
-213 EPNANSRLNNPGV
+213 ESNANNRLNNPGV

-311 PQPTTATFQPPLS
+311 PQPTTATFQPSLS
-324 APLVSPSTKPA
+324 APLVSPSAKPA
-335 SGNPGIA
+335 SGDSGIA
-342 KPTTPATDQIALP
+342 KPTAPVTNQIALP

-360 PPIPDQS
+360 PPMPDQP

-372 IQRASFIQQPNVAGQ
+372 IQRASFIQQPNIAGQ
-387 SDASDQSVPSFASG
+387 GDTSDQSVPSFASG

-442 PNIFPGNQPNQPK
+442 PNIFPGNRPNQSK
-455 Q
+455 

>member
-120 LNDGSPRSISQLE
+120 LNDGNPRSISQLE
-133 DSLGLNG
+133 DSLGLIG
-140 AGDSEVKPDPA
+140 AGDSEAKPEPT
-151 QPESTDGQ
+151 QVEPTDSQ
-159 TDATKAPESAGAD
+159 TGATEAPESAGTD
-172 QVIPPAVP
+172 QATSPA
-180 DQPDLAEPSTADD
+180 A
-193 ASDSSSDQPDQTVA
+193 SDQPDPAESSATDDTDGSPSDQTDQTA
-207 TSVETT
+207 TTSAETT
-213 EPNANSRLNNPGV
+213 EPNASNRLNNPGV

-252 GQASELPDRP
+252 GQAGELPDRP

-274 SLTTDDSS
+274 SLTTDDSP
-282 APQSESPAKPFSSTA
+282 APQPESPTKPFSSTA
-297 ITISPSGELTHGVA
+297 ITISPSGELTHGIA
-311 PQPTTATFQPPLS
+311 PQPTTATFQPSLS

-335 SGNPGIA
+335 SSDSGIT
-342 KPTTPATDQIALP
+342 KPTAPATDQITLP

-387 SDASDQSVPSFASG
+387 SDASDRSVPSFASG

>member
-120 LNDGSPRSISQLE
+120 LNDGNPRSISQLE

-140 AGDSEVKPDPA
+140 AGDGEAKPEPTQA
-151 QPESTDGQ
+151 ESMDDQ
-159 TDATKAPESAGAD
+159 TDATKAPESTDAD
-172 QVIPPAVP
+172 QATPPAAS
-180 DQPDLAEPSTADD
+180 DQPDLAEPSTVDD
-193 ASDSSSDQPDQTVA
+193 ASDSSADQTDQTA
-207 TSVETT
+207 TISAETT

-274 SLTTDDSS
+274 SLTTDDSP
-282 APQSESPAKPFSSTA
+282 APQPESPTKPFSSTA
-297 ITISPSGELTHGVA
+297 ITISPSGELTHGIA
-311 PQPTTATFQPPLS
+311 PQPTTATFQPSLS

-335 SGNPGIA
+335 SSDSGIT
-342 KPTTPATDQIALP
+342 KPTAPATDQIALP
-355 PKPPV
+355 SKPPV

-387 SDASDQSVPSFASG
+387 SDASDQSVPSFAAG

-427 DVDSILAGLDNGTAA
+427 DVDSILAGLDNGTAT

-455 Q
+455 